1 MDKPTAAKE
10 IQRLAGE
17 IEKHNYKYYV
27 LDEPSI
33 SDKEYDDLLHQLILL
48 EERFPELK
56 IPNSPTQRV
65 GVKIPSGTQ
74 TVVHK
79 AKMYS
84 LDNTY
89 SIDESKEW
97 HQRVVKGLPN
107 QRIEYVV
114 ELKIDGVSASLL
126 YEDGA
131 LVLGATRGDGVRG
144 EDVTHSL
151 KTVRSIPLKLREEG
165 KASVPGI
172 LDVRGEVYMNI
183 RDFQSLNRARKR
195 SGDPI
200 FANPRNAASGSVK
213 LLDSRVT
220 ARRNLSCFIHSFGAL
235 EGAEGFTTHWE
246 FLNRVKAWGFCI
258 NPHSRVCA
266 TFEEVVSYCREYQ
279 KKRDTIAYEVDG
291 VVIKVNSLEQQ
302 AQLGATLKSPRWAVA
317 YKFPAHQVT
326 TKVKDIVVQVG
337 RTGVLTPVAELDPVP
352 CAGVVISR
360 STLHNF
366 DEIRRLGVK
375 KGDRVLVERAGD
387 VIPKIVKVVESSDGS
402 RHPAFRVPEHCP
414 ECGGEI
420 SKERDEEVAYRC
432 MNPLCPRQIERGLVH
447 FASRGAMDIDGLGAA
462 VIEQLVPKKMVRD
475 FADIYFLKKEDLLQ
489 LEFFADKKA
498 GNLLAAIGN
507 SKQQPLS
514 RFLFALGIANV
525 GEKAALTLARQYGS
539 LEKVMDAKGDDLE
552 AIHEIGKA
560 IAHSVVTFFQQ
571 PSTKKLIGRFR
582 KAGVNFMEPMDRV
595 KSSRLKD
602 RKFVFTGELE
612 LMTRTQAASRVKELG
627 GDVVSAVSKNTDFVV
642 GGSNPGSKYQKAVEL
657 GVTILNEQQFR
668 EMIHE

>member
-1 MDKPTAAKE
+1 MDKSTAAQE
-10 IQRLAGE
+10 IRRLADE
-17 IEKHNYKYYV
+17 IEEHNYKYYV
-27 LDEPSI
+27 SDEPSI
-33 SDKEYDDLLHQLILL
+33 SDKEYDDLLHRLIRL
-48 EERFPELK
+48 EERFPK
-56 IPNSPTQRV
+56 FKDPTSPTQRV

-89 SIDESKEW
+89 SIDELKEW
-97 HQRVVKGLPN
+97 QERVVKGLPG

-131 LVLGATRGDGVRG
+131 LVLGATRGDGMTG

-165 KASVPGI
+165 KAPAPGV

-183 RDFQSLNRARKR
+183 RDFQTLNQARKR
-195 SGDPI
+195 SGDPV

-220 ARRNLSCFIHSFGAL
+220 AQRNLSCFIHSFGAL
-235 EGAEGFTTHWE
+235 EGAEGFATHWD
-246 FLNRVKAWGFCI
+246 FLNRVKAWGFCT

-266 TFEEVVSYCREYQ
+266 SFEDVVSYCREYQ
-279 KKRDTIAYEVDG
+279 EKRNTVAYEVDG
-291 VVIKVNSLEQQ
+291 VVIKVNSLKQQ

-317 YKFPAHQVT
+317 YKFPAHQAT
-326 TKVKDIVVQVG
+326 TTIKDIVVQVG
-337 RTGVLTPVAELDPVP
+337 RTGVLTPVAELEPVP

-366 DEIRRLGVK
+366 DEIKRLGVK
-375 KGDRVLVERAGD
+375 KGDRVLIERAGD

-402 RHPAFRVPEHCP
+402 KYPAFRVPERCP

-420 SKERDEEVAYRC
+420 AKERDEEVAYRC
-432 MNPLCPRQIERGLVH
+432 RNPLCPRQMERGLVH
-447 FASRGAMDIDGLGAA
+447 FASRGAMDIEGLGTA
-462 VIEQLVPKKMVRD
+462 VIEQLVQKKVVRD
-475 FADIYFLKKEDLLQ
+475 FAGIYFLKKEDLLR
-489 LEFFADKKA
+489 LELFADKKA
-498 GNLLAAIGN
+498 GNLLAAIAN
-507 SKQQPLS
+507 SRKQPLS

-525 GEKAALTLARQYGS
+525 GEKAAMTLARRYGS
-539 LEKVMDAKGDDLE
+539 LEKLMEAKEDDLE
-552 AIHEIGKA
+552 SIHEIGKA
-560 IAHSVVTFFQQ
+560 IAHSVTVFFQQ
-571 PSTKKLIGRFR
+571 PSTRRLIWKFR
-582 KAGVNFMEPMDRV
+582 KAGVNFTEPMGRV
-595 KSSRLKD
+595 ASNKLKD
-602 RKFVFTGELE
+602 KKFVFTGELE
-612 LMTRTQAASRVKELG
+612 LMTRAQAASRVKELG

-642 GGSNPGSKYQKAVEL
+642 AGSNPGSKYPKAVEL